1 MDELA
6 VMMDLARQVGVVLLG
21 RLEYNLGSIGEL
33 VGCQV
38 DLAEGAFADQAAKR
52 VVADRLE
59 VLVGEFV
66 QQRLVRVSKLEASA
80 RPILSRGQISLY
92 LGLSSMRLRLPP
104 CRLHPSAPTS

>member
-1 MDELA
+1 
-6 VMMDLARQVGVVLLG
+6 MDLARQVGVILFG
-21 RLEYNLGSIGEL
+21 RLEHNLGSIGEL
-33 VGCQV
+33 VSCQV
-38 DLAEGAFADQAAKR
+38 DLAEGAFADQAAER

-66 QQRLVRVSKLEASA
+66 QQRLVRVSKLEVSA
-80 RPILSRGQISLY
+80 RPFPSGGQMSVY